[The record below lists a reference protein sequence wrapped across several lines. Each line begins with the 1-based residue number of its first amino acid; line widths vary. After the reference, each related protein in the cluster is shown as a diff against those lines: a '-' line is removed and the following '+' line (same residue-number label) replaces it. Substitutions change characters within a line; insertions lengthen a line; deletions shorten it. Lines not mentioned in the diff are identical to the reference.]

1 MTHPALEN
9 LLLQVAAFTPQQ
21 LALISSQVE
30 EKHYP
35 AGAYFAEAGRV
46 AQEIGFVVSG
56 ILRVCYFDKDGRD
69 LTKYFIEEGHFV
81 VDLHS
86 YQYHLPSAEYI
97 QAVTEVRLLVFKA
110 SRWQAL
116 GQTIANW
123 SKAESIL
130 ITRALLAKVDRLSP
144 LVQQDA
150 RTKYEAFLTLFPT
163 LANRIPLA
171 YLASYI
177 GVTPQ
182 SLSRIRKQLPG

>member
-9 LLLQVAAFTPQQ
+9 LLLQVAAFRPQQ
-21 LALISSQVE
+21 LALISSQAE

-35 AGAYFAEAGRV
+35 AGAYFAEASRV
-46 AQEIGFVVSG
+46 AREIGFVVSG

-69 LTKYFIEEGHFV
+69 LTKYLIEEGHFV
-81 VDLHS
+81 VDLPS

-97 QAVTEVRLLVFKA
+97 QAVTEVQLLVFKA

-116 GQTIANW
+116 GQTITNW

-150 RTKYEAFLTLFPT
+150 RTKYEVFLTLFPS
-163 LANRIPLA
+163 LANRIPLT

-182 SLSRIRKQLPG
+182 SLSRIRKQFPG